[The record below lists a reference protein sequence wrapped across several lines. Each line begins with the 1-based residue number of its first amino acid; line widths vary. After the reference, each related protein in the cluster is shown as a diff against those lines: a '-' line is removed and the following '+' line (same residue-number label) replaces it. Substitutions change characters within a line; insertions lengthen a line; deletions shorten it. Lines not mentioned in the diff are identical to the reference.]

1 MNNYGGWGYT
11 PPQTNVLQYQQITWV
26 AGKKSI
32 DQIKMAP
39 NSSAILGDS
48 TAPMV
53 WMVMSDGV
61 GTVTA
66 EPYDIKKHVDPPSE
80 KEIVMEQRLSNIET
94 TLVQLQEVLN
104 ELRGVNNG
112 QSNDASVESTATTS
126 QSRKV
131 VYANG
136 AGVQ

>member
-1 MNNYGGWGYT
+1 
-11 PPQTNVLQYQQITWV
+11 
-26 AGKKSI
+26 
-32 DQIKMAP
+32 MAP

-80 KEIVMEQRLSNIET
+80 KEVAME
-94 TLVQLQEVLN
+94 
-104 ELRGVNNG
+104 
-112 QSNDASVESTATTS
+112 
-126 QSRKV
+126 
-131 VYANG
+131 
-136 AGVQ
+136 

>member
-1 MNNYGGWGYT
+1 MNNYGGWGCI
-11 PPQTNVLQYQQITWV
+11 PPQTNILQSQQITWV
-26 AGKKSI
+26 AGKKSV
-32 DQIKMAP
+32 DQLRMAP

-80 KEIVMEQRLSNIET
+80 KEVAMEQRLSNIEN
-94 TLVQLQEVLN
+94 TLMQLQEVLK

-112 QSNDASVESTATTS
+112 QSNDASIESTATTAG

-136 AGVQ
+136 TGV